1 MANTTLAPGDLAPS
15 FVLPSDDGHEV
26 SLEALRGRF
35 VILYFYPRDNTPGC
49 TTQACDFRDALEQLA
64 GNNAAVVGVSGD
76 SLKSHQKF
84 RDKFALNFPL
94 LADTTTEVMDAY
106 GVWREKSMYGKTSIG
121 TVRSTFLIGP
131 DGVILEVWDNVRV
144 HIKKKDGTVT
154 RHVDTVRQALEA
166 HQA

>member
-15 FVLPSDDGHEV
+15 FVLPSDDGQEV

-76 SLKSHQKF
+76 
-84 RDKFALNFPL
+84 
-94 LADTTTEVMDAY
+94 
-106 GVWREKSMYGKTSIG
+106 
-121 TVRSTFLIGP
+121 
-131 DGVILEVWDNVRV
+131 
-144 HIKKKDGTVT
+144 
-154 RHVDTVRQALEA
+154 
-166 HQA
+166 